1 MANHIE
7 NLSQFLQSFG
17 VAAPAFLFL
26 PVLIAVLAR
35 NITLALAASLLS
47 FTSLMLFIA
56 PASANSGLALV
67 SGLGSF
73 LVALESVFARGRMV
87 AFNKQVADL
96 TSRVNQLEGAEQR
109 RLVLEVKARGGSFQ
123 KEEEQDR
130 TAKVEEALLANLE
143 LMPPEEVGPA
153 LIGLAALKGWVS
165 YEVGMAAVRTKE
177 GRAAAL
183 DWLQR
188 RKQLLSGREE
198 LEAAGGRRLGALG
211 A

>member
-109 RLVLEVKARGGSFQ
+109 RLVLEVKARGGSFP
-123 KEEEQDR
+123 KEEEQ
-130 TAKVEEALLANLE
+130 
-143 LMPPEEVGPA
+143 
-153 LIGLAALKGWVS
+153 IGQPRW
-165 YEVGMAAVRTKE
+165 
-177 GRAAAL
+177 
-183 DWLQR
+183 R
-188 RKQLLSGREE
+188 RRSWPTLS
-198 LEAAGGRRLGALG
+198 
-211 A
+211 